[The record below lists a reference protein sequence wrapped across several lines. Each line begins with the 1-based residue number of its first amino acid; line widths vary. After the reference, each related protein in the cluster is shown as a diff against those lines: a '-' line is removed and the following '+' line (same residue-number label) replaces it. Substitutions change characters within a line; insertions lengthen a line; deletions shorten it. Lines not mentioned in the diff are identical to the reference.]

1 MQKTIGNCTRCDK
14 ENCHVTIVDDVD
26 RVCDE
31 CLDAFFTQCADC
43 GEYCEDGYV
52 DFFLT
57 KDDRLIC
64 EYCRE
69 DYDDE
74 DIVEDDE

>member
-1 MQKTIGNCTRCDK
+1 MLKSTGTCTRCGT
-14 ENCHVTIVDDVD
+14 EGLLNIIDDED
-26 RVCDE
+26 RICDE

-43 GEYCEDGYV
+43 GEYWEDGYV
-52 DFFLT
+52 EFFLT

-74 DIVEDDE
+74 DIVEDDD

>member
-1 MQKTIGNCTRCDK
+1 MLKSTGNCTRCGT
-14 ENCHVTIVDDVD
+14 EGLLNIIDDEE

-43 GEYCEDGYV
+43 GEYWEDGYV
-52 DFFLT
+52 EFFLT

-74 DIVEDDE
+74 DIVLDND